1 MDQPHHIA
9 GDTPAANIYTID
21 STSCPAIHHPS
32 GPSTSHTELLRD
44 VDKLF
49 DASRR
54 YRNNRP
60 RLVVSA
66 GSQLYGATDNDNDFD
81 SLHDV
86 VIDDMTGGQTGP
98 GGVRN
103 AVGSGAES
111 TSAMLHFCKR
121 RFLLPFVHLLGLVGL
136 RPMSVEASEWNFWL
150 GHVQTL
156 CVLTML
162 LFGYV
167 LQYVA
172 SFRRDRGIWYGLQ
185 QQQQMGND
193 ARMMTTTTVSP
204 LSLNKMQPDPSAAQ
218 QLHLGETLFVY
229 VVPGVLHACG
239 FAMALY
245 ALRVVDRE
253 HLQNLVERVF
263 IRCSGRPLAARMV
276 AALWAYVAVGMVWL
290 ALMTGGIVWP
300 ELWRSSSNSCSGC
313 VGGSSMPG
321 FVLPLRL
328 RWFAR
333 PPPDAVETVRWLL
346 LLVVFVHDLVQVVV
360 ITTYAIQCHLLRGQL
375 DNLREKLVMNTIDPM
390 DWMRVRSFSSR
401 STLHVLFIV
410 IICARKCASSA
421 SCCTTSTNAS
431 PPPSAGSP
439 S

>member
-1 MDQPHHIA
+1 MDQSHHHKD
-9 GDTPAANIYTID
+9 GDSPAANINTID

-44 VDKLF
+44 IDKLF

-54 YRNNRP
+54 YRPDRA

-86 VIDDMTGGQTGP
+86 VIDDMTGVGAGL

-103 AVGSGAES
+103 AGGSGAES
-111 TSAMLHFCKR
+111 TSAMLYFCKR

-136 RPMSVEASEWNFWL
+136 RPMSVEASDWSFWL

-156 CVLTML
+156 CVLTLL

-172 SFRRDRGIWYGLQ
+172 SFRRDRGIWYGMHQ
-185 QQQQMGND
+185 QQPQQTGNV
-193 ARMMTTTTVSP
+193 ARTMTTTTTLSP
-204 LSLNKMQPDPSAAQ
+204 LSLNEMLPDPSAGQ

-276 AALWAYVAVGMVWL
+276 AALWAYVAAGLVWL

-300 ELWRSSSNSCSGC
+300 ELWRSSYSCSGC
-313 VGGSSMPG
+313 VGASSLPG
-321 FVLPLRL
+321 VVQPLRL

-333 PPPDAVETVRWLL
+333 APPDAVETVRWLL

-360 ITTYAIQCHLLRGQL
+360 IITYAIQCHLLRGQL

-390 DWMRVRSFSSR
+390 DWMRVSSLVCHIANCFVHSQSFR
-401 STLHVLFIV
+401 
-410 IICARKCASSA
+410 
-421 SCCTTSTNAS
+421 
-431 PPPSAGSP
+431 
-439 S
+439 